1 VNHRSGRAR
10 GRVQPRDHGPLRPW
24 GGYPTAIDG
33 RVRGQQATEAPAEPG
48 PGAGK
53 VRTAPGPVA
62 GDVRTVDDLGAVL
75 RELRRRHARRRGGA
89 ELTYREIA
97 AATGWSHGIIGE
109 YLAGRVLPPTDRFDT
124 LVRLFGASAAEQGAL
139 ATARDRA
146 EEGRRRASVETPVP
160 RQLPLEV
167 SGFVGRSRQLAE
179 LDALLGGREAVIG
192 AICGT
197 AGVGKTALAVRF
209 AHRVADRCPDGQLYV
224 DLRGYGPEP
233 SVPPG
238 DALAGFLRALGVDGT
253 DIPADLD
260 ERAAYYRTVLAT
272 RRVLLVLDNAAD
284 ADQVRPLLPGT
295 PSGFVVVTSRDD
307 LAGLVAR
314 EGARRLDLDVLDDAE
329 ALALLRTLIGARV
342 DAAPAAAR
350 TLAQRCARL
359 PLALR
364 IAAELAIAHP
374 DVDLAE
380 LAGELRVE
388 RDRLDALDASGDPRT
403 AIRNVFSWSYQHLSE
418 PGARAF
424 GLLGLYPG
432 RDVDAYAV
440 AALTGSALAEAREA
454 VRELAR
460 AHLIEPVGAGRYA
473 MHDLLRAYA
482 MERAGGTDGAA
493 IPRLLDYLLGTAALA
508 MDTLY
513 PHDRRS
519 RPADRALP
527 ARAGA
532 GFAEAKPA
540 DRALPAPAGAGFAEA
555 KPADRAL
562 PAPDTPTL
570 SFAEPELAAGW
581 LDRQRHNLVAITVY
595 AAEHGFAG
603 HAADLSCVLWR
614 YFEVG
619 GHDRDALAVH
629 TAAARAAEGQQR
641 AGVLANL
648 GRVHWWLGDHERARS
663 CFERAL
669 AEYGETSDREGE
681 ARVLARLGLVYERLG
696 DYEVALDHL
705 RRALDL
711 HRASGDRH
719 GAAAQLV
726 NIGGL
731 HRRLGRYEVA
741 ADHQRRAAALFAELG
756 DRRLEG
762 YALGNLGAVEL
773 LRARYA
779 EAAEHLQAALARCHA
794 SGDPGGQGS
803 ALATLGALYRRQRR
817 FPQALDHLHRA
828 LAISR
833 EIGERSLEMETLN
846 TLGETLHDMGEHAAA
861 LERHRAALELAE
873 RAGDRFEQARAL
885 DGVARALAETGEP
898 AAAEPLWQHALAIF
912 QALGVPEAARVG
924 ERVSRLCR

>member
-1 VNHRSGRAR
+1 LRA
-10 GRVQPRDHGPLRPW
+10 G
-24 GGYPTAIDG
+24 
-33 RVRGQQATEAPAEPG
+33 E
-48 PGAGK
+48 
-53 VRTAPGPVA
+53 
-62 GDVRTVDDLGAVL
+62 VRTVDDLGAVL

-97 AATGWSHGIIGE
+97 ATTGWSHGIIGE
-109 YLAGRVLPPTDRFDT
+109 YLAGRVLPPTDRFDA
-124 LVRLFGASAAEQGAL
+124 LVRLFGASPAEQGAL

-146 EEGRRRASVETPVP
+146 EEGRRRGDVPLDLPVP
-160 RQLPLEV
+160 HQLPLEV
-167 SGFVGRSRQLAE
+167 FGFTGRSRQLAE
-179 LDALLGGREAVIG
+179 LNVLLDSREAVIC
-192 AICGT
+192 AITGT

-209 AHRVADRCPDGQLYV
+209 AHQVADRYHDGQLYV

-233 SVPPG
+233 PVSPD

-260 ERAAYYRTVLAT
+260 ERAACFRTVLAS
-272 RRVLLVLDNAAD
+272 RRVLLVLDNAAS

-295 PSGFVVVTSRDD
+295 SSVFVVVTSRDD

-314 EGARRLDLDVLDDAE
+314 EGARRFDLDVLDDAE

-342 DAAPAAAR
+342 DAAPGTAR
-350 TLAQRCARL
+350 TLARQCARL

-364 IAAELAIAHP
+364 IAAESATAHP

-380 LAGELRVE
+380 LAGELRDE
-388 RDRLDALDASGDPRT
+388 RHRLDALDASGDPRT
-403 AIRNVFSWSYQHLSE
+403 AIRSVFSWSYQHLSE
-418 PGARAF
+418 LGANAF

-432 RDVDAYAV
+432 RDADAYAV
-440 AALTGSALAEAREA
+440 AALTGTPFASGRDA

-482 MERAGGTDGAA
+482 VERAGATSDAA
-493 IPRLLDYLLGTAALA
+493 VRRLLDYLVGAAALA

-519 RPADRALP
+519 RPA
-527 ARAGA
+527 
-532 GFAEAKPA
+532 
-540 DRALPAPAGAGFAEA
+540 LPAPA
-555 KPADRAL
+555 
-562 PAPDTPTL
+562 TPMPPL
-570 SFAEPELAAGW
+570 AEPEQAAGW
-581 LDRQRHNLVAITVY
+581 LDRQRPNLVAVAVH
-595 AAEHGFAG
+595 AAERGFAR

-629 TAAARAAEGQQR
+629 TAAARAAEGPQR

-648 GRVHWWLGDHERARS
+648 GRVHWWLGDHEQARG

-669 AEYGETSDREGE
+669 AEYREHGDREGE
-681 ARVLARLGLVYERLG
+681 ARVLARLGLVHERLG
-696 DYEVALDHL
+696 DYTVALDHL
-705 RRALDL
+705 HQALDL
-711 HRASGDRH
+711 HRDTGDRH
-719 GAAAQLV
+719 GEAAQLV

-731 HRRLGRYEVA
+731 HRRRGGYEA
-741 ADHQRRAAALFAELG
+741 AAEHQRRAAALFADLG

-762 YALGNLGAVEL
+762 YALGNLGAVEIL
-773 LRARYA
+773 LDRPA
-779 EAAEHLQAALARCHA
+779 EALEHLQAALAHCHA
-794 SGDPGGQGS
+794 SGDRGGQGS
-803 ALATLGALYRRQRR
+803 ALGTIGALYRRQRR
-817 FPQALDHLHRA
+817 YPQALDHLHRA

-846 TLGETLHDMGEHAAA
+846 TLGETLHDMAEYAAA
-861 LERHRAALELAE
+861 LDQHQAALALTE

-885 DGVARALAETGEP
+885 DGVAKALAETGDT
-898 AAAEPLWQHALAIF
+898 AEARCLWRQALSIYK
-912 QALGVPEAARVG
+912 ALGVPEAALVRQ
-924 ERVSRLCR
+924 RLA

>member
-1 VNHRSGRAR
+1 
-10 GRVQPRDHGPLRPW
+10 
-24 GGYPTAIDG
+24 
-33 RVRGQQATEAPAEPG
+33 
-48 PGAGK
+48 
-53 VRTAPGPVA
+53 VA

-167 SGFVGRSRQLAE
+167 SGFVGRFRQLAE

-260 ERAAYYRTVLAT
+260 ERAAHYRTVLAT

-314 EGARRLDLDVLDDAE
+314 EGARRLDLDVLDDVE

-380 LAGELRVE
+380 LAGELRDE

-403 AIRNVFSWSYQHLSE
+403 AIRSVFSWSYQHLSE

-473 MHDLLRAYA
+473 THDLLRAYA
-482 MERAGGTDGAA
+482 MERAGTTAGAA

-519 RPADRALP
+519 RPAD
-527 ARAGA
+527 
-532 GFAEAKPA
+532 
-540 DRALPAPAGAGFAEA
+540 
-555 KPADRAL
+555 PADRAL
-562 PAPDTPTL
+562 PAPDPPRP
-570 SFAEPELAAGW
+570 SFAEPELAADW

-629 TAAARAAEGQQR
+629 TAAARAAEGRQR

-696 DYEVALDHL
+696 DYEVALDQL

-711 HRASGDRH
+711 HRATGDRH

-741 ADHQRRAAALFAELG
+741 AEHQRRAAALFAELG

-898 AAAEPLWQHALAIF
+898 ASAEPLWQQALAIF